1 MDHYIHNTPGRL
13 RLKIPSLKRNT
24 HEINELSLML
34 KGRAGIKLV
43 DVNSLT
49 GSVTINYDQNRTN
62 VSELLTILSQ
72 EGFINLS
79 RLVPSHRYMD
89 RMFSRAGETASKA
102 LINIAVDKVFEGTPL
117 SMLAAFI

>member
-1 MDHYIHNTPGRL
+1 MNHYIHNTPGRL

-34 KGRAGIKLV
+34 KDRSGIQFV

-49 GSVTINYDQNRTN
+49 GSVTINYDQNTTN

-72 EGFINLS
+72 ESYIDLS
-79 RLVPSHRYMD
+79 RLIPSHQYMD
-89 RMFSRAGETASKA
+89 RMFSRVGETASKA
-102 LINIAVDKVFEGTPL
+102 LINLAVDKVFEKTSL
-117 SMLAAFI
+117 SMLVAFI